1 MEILN
6 LPEYL
11 KKNKGYI
18 AKAKIVCMVNRQ
30 IPMPEHLKSYDSSS
44 NIPVL
49 VDIIGVELPK
59 GKKYYVKGRG
69 VAILGPTSLAPM
81 PNNEKRVLLLES
93 NIQSVQGQPN
103 YVSLTNIFY
112 NRNIG
117 GYFLYAT
124 KTLFRDVN
132 LVNNVYPEFVKIANK
147 AQCVG
152 CEKCFEGINFPD
164 NYIKASEGVVFDNID
179 EKDKFVFKTKEDW
192 YKDKQSELQSNVK
205 STPATNEPL
214 DTVEY
219 KNINDKPQGNKQ
231 ELVCR
236 TEIVDIPASYK
247 KLTDGINKSKN
258 SVEKKLE
265 KLEQYRDA
273 YVIDDAIDYTYR
285 QLKKYWKKPKS
296 KGVATGRA
304 IFKEVLNRVYPDYK
318 DKKRGSF
325 SPIDYALD
333 DMLYPALDIWYSG
346 NYTGPTNKLLGEI
359 SVDRELIYIQIIDL
373 FLELR
378 GRLTEG
384 YSYGK
389 SLGLDM
395 FSIIKTNPYY
405 LTMIDNR
412 FTIEHL
418 DKLGMLYDLNM
429 EDNELKAFR
438 NAAYLHNLMLDSG
451 NPYIKEDTL
460 IKKSLITRVF
470 DNGYILS
477 RKTHELL
484 QKEGMVIDET
494 DLNGIIIYLESDVT
508 GKQFKLPTDKWRGV
522 KSGSTLKYVRTIEG
536 ENKEKAIQDY
546 INSGLGVELNFN
558 GVSYLSDY
566 YYANKEKFIIER
578 LYELSER
585 GYRPEIDENE
595 IEECI
600 KAFENQKSLELN
612 IPNFSLEER
621 QKDAVRI
628 LYNPVM
634 CLTGPAGSGKT
645 TTAEALV
652 FGLQNLLGVT
662 EEEIM
667 FCAPTGKAANRLK
680 EIVKR
685 PTRTIHSLFLVGG
698 DSHSLLEEKE
708 VKKKDDI
715 GVLIVD
721 ESSMIKLD
729 LMYDMVKKI
738 SNGTRVYFLGDREQ
752 LPPIG
757 SGKPFANLLT
767 FLPTVVLN
775 VTKRASDGSGITR
788 NAKKIIYESEK
799 GNVAE
804 LEQADDFRILP
815 DTMQNVV
822 RTVKG
827 ICKYH
832 LGQTNVKDYKKAVRN
847 LGTDLLPDDIQ
858 VVTPINKHSW
868 GTRNLNKELQDIF
881 NPQQGLAIKFMRDFK
896 FEKDENGANIRI
908 PFYTEY
914 RKGDRVIHLE
924 NQHKAK
930 RFVKDGNFLFRKL
943 EEEGIMNGDV
953 GKVEGFY
960 MASQMM
966 FADDDDNELAE
977 EFQGIQ
983 STMYMAVEYTDMD
996 IMGIPVNYIVLYKTE
1011 KLESRPD
1018 ANNVIE
1024 VSSNDLR
1031 KVDLAYAL
1039 TVHKLQGSQAKL
1051 IICVFFRVGY
1061 TDEFISRNMIYT
1073 AITRAKDGVYLIGD
1087 VQGSYSVITT
1097 GRSVEQVGKRLT
1109 ITDKLY

>member
-1 MEILN
+1 MSDIKCLN

-30 IPMPEHLKSYDSSS
+30 IPMPAHLQSYDSSS

-49 VDIIGVELPK
+49 VDIIGVELSK
-59 GKKYYVKGRG
+59 GDKYYVKGRG
-69 VAILGPTSLAPM
+69 VAILGPTSLAPT
-81 PNNEKRVLLLES
+81 PDGTKRVLLLES
-93 NIQSVQGQPN
+93 NIQDVKGQSN

-112 NRNIG
+112 KRDISS
-117 GYFLYAT
+117 YFLYAT
-124 KTLFRDVN
+124 KTLFRDID
-132 LVNNVYPEFVKIANK
+132 LVENVYPEFAKVAKK
-147 AQCVG
+147 AQKVG
-152 CEKCFEGINFPD
+152 YDKCFEGVDFPD
-164 NYIKASEGVVFDNID
+164 DYIQASEGVVFDDID
-179 EKDKFVFKTKEDW
+179 EGDKFVFKTKEDW
-192 YKDKQSELQSNVK
+192 YNERQLERKAEKQVK
-205 STPATNEPL
+205 QIEISQP
-214 DTVEY
+214 VE
-219 KNINDKPQGNKQ
+219 KETKSKGNKQ

-236 TEIVDIPASYK
+236 DTIVEIPERYE
-247 KLTDGINKSKN
+247 KLTKGIEKSKE
-258 SVEKKLE
+258 SVENKLD
-265 KLEQYRDA
+265 KLEQYRDR
-273 YVIDDAIDYTYR
+273 YDIGDEIDYTYR
-285 QLKKYWKKPKS
+285 QLKKYWSKPKS
-296 KGVATGRA
+296 KGVITGRA
-304 IFKEVLNRVYPDYK
+304 IFKEVLYRVYPDYK
-318 DKKRGSF
+318 ERKGSF
-325 SPIDYALD
+325 SPIDSALND
-333 DMLYPALDIWYSG
+333 KIYPAIDTWYLGTYS
-346 NYTGPTNKLLGEI
+346 GPTNKLLEEI
-359 SVDRELIYIQIIDL
+359 ASDREIIYIQIIDM
-373 FLELR
+373 FLSMR
-378 GRLTEG
+378 GRLKDG
-384 YSYGK
+384 YEYGK

-418 DKLGMLYDLNM
+418 DKLGMLYSLNM
-429 EDNELKAFR
+429 NDTELKALR
-438 NAAYLHNLMLDSG
+438 NAAYLHNLMLDSD
-451 NPYIKEDTL
+451 NPSIKENT
-460 IKKSLITRVF
+460 IISKSLINNIF
-470 DNGYILS
+470 QNGYILS
-477 RKTHELL
+477 KKTFDEL
-484 QKEGMVIDET
+484 QKTDMVLAEMDYLGLNIYID
-494 DLNGIIIYLESDVT
+494 DNIN
-508 GKQFKLPTDKWRGV
+508 KQQFQLPKDKWKSFR
-522 KSGSTLKYVRTIEG
+522 SGSSMKYVRNIDG

-698 DSHSLLEEKE
+698 DSHSLLEEKD

-788 NAKKIIYESEK
+788 NAKKIIFESEK
-799 GNVAE
+799 GNVVE

-832 LGQTNVKDYKKAVRN
+832 LGQTNVKDFKKAVRN
-847 LGTDLLPDDIQ
+847 LGTDLKPDDIQ
-858 VVTPINKHSW
+858 VVTPVNKHNW
-868 GTRNLNKELQDIF
+868 GTRNLNTELQDIF
-881 NPQQGLAIKFMRDFK
+881 NPREGLAIKFMRDFK

-977 EFQGIQ
+977 EFQGTQ

-1011 KLESRPD
+1011 KLEPRPD

-1024 VSSNDLR
+1024 VTSNDLR

-1087 VQGSYSVITT
+1087 VLGSNSVIST
-1097 GRSVEQVGKRLT
+1097 GRTVEQVGKRLT
-1109 ITDKLY
+1109 ISDKIYE